1 MKLCVFGSEGRMGRL
16 LREEAGDSVI
26 ACYDVLPPGTKVD
39 VPIPEEIDVVL
50 DFSLPSAWKDLD
62 RLLSTSG
69 AALVTGTTGLGTE
82 EMEMLA
88 EWSKVRAVF
97 VSSNMSVG
105 IYVLGKLLASA
116 GEMLSEDFD
125 LEIVECHHSGKV
137 DSPSGT
143 ALTFAEIWKNSGG
156 GPRRVFGRSGAAG
169 PRSPGETGIH
179 SMRGGD
185 VAGDHQLHL
194 LGKGE
199 RLTLSHSATGRR
211 TFAAGAL
218 RAAEYINGKSPGI
231 YTMDDLIQ
239 RSGK

>member
-26 ACYDVLPPGTKVD
+26 ACYDMLPPGTRID
-39 VPIPEEIDVVL
+39 VPLPEEVDVVL

-62 RLLSTSG
+62 SLLSTSG
-69 AALVTGTTGLGTE
+69 AALVTGTTGMGTE

-88 EWSKVRAVF
+88 KWSKVRAVF
-97 VSSNMSVG
+97 ASSNMSVG
-105 IYVLGKLLASA
+105 IYVLGKLLAYA
-116 GEMLSEDFD
+116 AEMLAGDFD
-125 LEIVECHHSGKV
+125 LEIVECHHAEKV

-143 ALTFAEIWKNSGG
+143 ALTLAGIWEECGG
-156 GPRRVFGRSGAAG
+156 GGQKMFGRSGAAG

-179 SMRGGD
+179 SLRGGD

-218 RAAEYINGKSPGI
+218 KAAEYINGKSPGI
-231 YTMDDLIQ
+231 YTMDDLI
-239 RSGK
+239 RKSRK